1 MITISKT
8 TTIIGE
14 IRNPDPIRI
23 DGKVKGDGVFG
34 ELVIIS
40 PTSVWVGK
48 IVADKI
54 LVEGVVEGEII
65 ARKNL
70 QIFKTAKITGKVTA
84 KEMVIDEGA
93 ILHGEVVMRK
103 QAPIELNQKLAER
116 KKVEPIQHP
125 TSKKSA

>member
-23 DGKVKGDGVFG
+23 DGKVKGEGNFG

-40 PTSVWVGK
+40 PSCVWVGK

-70 QIFKTAKITGKVTA
+70 QIFNTAKVTGKITA

-93 ILHGEVVMRK
+93 LLDAEIIMRK
-103 QAPIELNQKLAER
+103 KPPIELNQKIAER
-116 KKVEPIQHP
+116 KKVEPISRR